1 MIILKTNLFHRVIW
15 RCKIMA
21 MPIPTITPED
31 IMEGEDVDFEEIEEH
46 WNVYKLKDGTTLKV
60 KLVLIG
66 VKRLKKYNPDG
77 TPIYIINSQN
87 IVRAI
92 NIPKELRVK
101 PKEPTSRPI

>member
-46 WNVYKLKDGTTLKV
+46 WNVYKLKDGTR
-60 KLVLIG
+60 IEG
-66 VKRLKKYNPDG
+66 
-77 TPIYIINSQN
+77 
-87 IVRAI
+87 
-92 NIPKELRVK
+92 
-101 PKEPTSRPI
+101 